1 MINDVLDLSKIEAGR
16 IELQED
22 LFDLVALVKEI
33 SVMIQSRAGEKGL
46 SVALETESTS
56 FPNVKADVGK
66 LRQILI
72 NLLSNA
78 VKFTDEGGVT
88 IRCDIEAIPEEP
100 KRCHIV
106 IEIEDTGQGI
116 DPAKQA
122 KIFEPFVQERDVPE
136 RKGTGLGLSI
146 CKKFAD
152 FMGGTIELE
161 SEMGK
166 GSLFRLR
173 LPAEFAEAADVKIPV
188 DDKLRVIGLAPT
200 QKTWR
205 ILVADDNQE
214 NLLLLKSLLEE
225 VGFFVLEAQNGK
237 EALEVFESKSPD
249 FIWMDMRMPVMDGY
263 EAVRQIRQ
271 HDRGD
276 TIPIIAITASAFREQ
291 RHEILAA
298 GCDDMVIKPFRPHEI
313 FEVMGRFLDIG
324 YIYEAEG
331 EATPVR
337 VPEIELTAAMLAD
350 LPEGLL
356 HELRETTL
364 ALNRE
369 AALEVIARIAENAPE
384 VAAGLKG
391 FVDNY
396 QMVELR
402 DLLEDLK

>member
-1 MINDVLDLSKIEAGR
+1 
-16 IELQED
+16 
-22 LFDLVALVKEI
+22 
-33 SVMIQSRAGEKGL
+33 
-46 SVALETESTS
+46 
-56 FPNVKADVGK
+56 VGK

-78 VKFTDEGGVT
+78 VNFTDEGGVT

-106 IEIEDTGQGI
+106 IEVEDTGPGI
-116 DPAKQA
+116 DPARQA
-122 KIFEPFVQERDVPE
+122 QIFEPFVQGLDAPVH
-136 RKGTGLGLSI
+136 KGTGLGLSI
-146 CKKFAD
+146 CKKYAD

-161 SEMGK
+161 SEVGK

-173 LPAEFAEAADVKIPV
+173 LPAKIAEAADVRTSV
-188 DDKLRVIGLAPT
+188 DDKPGVIGLVPT
-200 QKTWR
+200 EKTWR
-205 ILVADDNQE
+205 VLVADDNPA

-225 VGFFVLEAQNGK
+225 AGFFVVTAKNGQDAVAMFKK
-237 EALEVFESKSPD
+237 EAPD
-249 FIWMDMRMPVMDGY
+249 LIWMDMRMPVMDGY

-369 AALEVIARIAENAPE
+369 AALEVIARIAGNAPE